1 MIDKRIQ
8 LEQLQAIQNYA
19 KTFSQAKGDYLI
31 CSLNI
36 KNDFL
41 NESPNDVASFDGI
54 TFVLVTR
61 GSLKVAINTEEFVL
75 SEGSLFVT
83 GPNACH
89 RILEVDKEQGAE
101 FYFLSVSTEF
111 IKSINIDINVLQTS
125 HLNHVKG
132 PVLKVDDEYYSL
144 ISNYLQMLY
153 LNAKIN
159 SNQNLY
165 TKNISRSLIAAL
177 IYQLMQVADSLVK
190 PEKTEVE
197 NTQKTGSRRFSYVR
211 EFIELVHKHYTTE
224 RSVGFYADKLCISPK
239 YLSFIIKDV
248 TNRSAAEWIDEYV
261 ILEAKNML
269 RFSGMNVQQVAYS
282 LNFNNQSS
290 FGKYFKHLTGMS
302 PTQFQKS

>member
-1 MIDKRIQ
+1 MIDKKIQ
-8 LEQLQAIQNYA
+8 LEQLEAIQSYA
-19 KTFSQAKGDYLI
+19 KTFSQAKGEYLI

-36 KNDFL
+36 ENDFL
-41 NESPNDVASFDGI
+41 NEFRNDSVCFDGI
-54 TFVLVTR
+54 SYVLVTR
-61 GSLKVAINTEEFVL
+61 GVLKMVINTEQYVL
-75 SEGSLFVT
+75 NEGAMFVT
-83 GPNACH
+83 SPSAFCKL
-89 RILEVDKEQGAE
+89 LEVDKEQGAE
-101 FYFLSVSTEF
+101 FYFLSVSTQF
-111 IKSINIDINVLQTS
+111 IKSINIDINVLQNS
-125 HLNHVKG
+125 HLSLMKG
-132 PVLKVDDEYYSL
+132 PVLKVKNEYYEL

-159 SNQNLY
+159 SHQNIY

-190 PEKTEVE
+190 PENSEAEDSHKA
-197 NTQKTGSRRFSYVR
+197 GSRRFNYVR
-211 EFIELVHKHYTTE
+211 EFVELVHKYYTKE

-248 TNRSAAEWIDEYV
+248 TKRSAAEWIDEYV